1 MQINLSVSE
10 RSFRRIW
17 GIRNG
22 WLCAIHF
29 FVKIYVIQSKKDS
42 SQGKTVFLGEG
53 IFTMGLV
60 KTYIMYWGVFTF
72 GIIPLFLR
80 KVCTN
85 FCKFLRSFRVFS
97 IKEF

>member
-29 FVKIYVIQSKKDS
+29 LKIYVIQSKKDS

-60 KTYIMYWGVFTF
+60 KTYIMYWGVFTID
-72 GIIPLFLR
+72 IISLFLL

-85 FCKFLRSFRVFS
+85 FMKKIKFFRVFS